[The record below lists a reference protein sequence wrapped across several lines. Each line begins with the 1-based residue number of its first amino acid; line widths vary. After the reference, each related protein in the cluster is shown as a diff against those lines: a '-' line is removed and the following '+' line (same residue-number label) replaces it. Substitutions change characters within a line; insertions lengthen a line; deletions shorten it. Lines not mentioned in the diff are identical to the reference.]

1 MLSAAALRNLPRP
14 ARLFNTCIGDNE
26 VQTLIFIQ
34 DLTPAKICISQNN
47 PTITHATKKTQ
58 GITSEEEPYVG
69 ARQGDNY
76 LTGRV
81 VRARSAH
88 HRPAP
93 PDPIGDK
100 DNIAAARIPHPT
112 PRPRQSPKSQITRIP
127 HAACDEGLVL
137 IKEGVRCFG
146 TV

>member
-1 MLSAAALRNLPRP
+1 
-14 ARLFNTCIGDNE
+14 
-26 VQTLIFIQ
+26 
-34 DLTPAKICISQNN
+34 
-47 PTITHATKKTQ
+47 
-58 GITSEEEPYVG
+58 VG

-81 VRARSAH
+81 VRARSGH

-100 DNIAAARIPHPT
+100 DNIAAVT
-112 PRPRQSPKSQITRIP
+112 CIP